1 MPQVSPPFVAEPM
14 MDDPSNAEHFGTAG
28 IPGRKLTHSE
38 IKGIIQREIEDS
50 LGGLGS
56 QVSEQQRT
64 AIRYYWGRPMGNE
77 IKDRSQVVSKDVFEV
92 IEWTMPSLMRM
103 FTGGTHIVRFKAKNK
118 EGQKDAEHATAYIND
133 LFQNKLEGFDI
144 LYDFFKSGL
153 LEKNGFLKVYYEVKR
168 YPEVQSFTGLT
179 EDELMQVME
188 GEDEEEVEPLASEE
202 RDAVIEGVQMKLYD
216 VTVRIWRVKKG
227 IKIDGIPSEEFMIA
241 RRTIKLGDESPFTA
255 QRKKVT
261 VSDLVAMGYPFKVV
275 SILPSDDTPEFSQGR
290 TERLSEDETYP
301 VTTAER
307 TDAASRQIWI
317 TDCYVRLDEDG
328 DGYSEL
334 RKILIVGEHVS
345 TILDDE
351 EISMNPFV
359 SATPFPMPYKF
370 YGQGLADLVMDLQQ
384 IRSTILR
391 QILDHIYLSV
401 NPRLA
406 VVEGQVEFDDL
417 LTVRPGGLVRQ
428 RQPGQIEPLQ
438 LPPLPREAFEI
449 YQALEE
455 TRANRTGI
463 MAHGRELDA
472 SAINSTATGLAQLM
486 AEKQQKIELIARIYA
501 QALKKMFKKILRLVV
516 ENDLK
521 AQQVKMNG
529 QWIEINPSRWDQDM
543 DLDIEVGL
551 GAGQAIERIANLE
564 KIMGLQA
571 QHVQNGGM
579 NYTVTPENL
588 HNSAVSLTEACGF
601 RNEEL
606 FFTNPEGQEP
616 PDQGPSPEELKLKLE
631 AMKASSEQEQKMA
644 DFELA
649 TKREKSISAFRYAEL
664 EMKERVETMRIEMEE
679 RVRLGQQ
686 EATIEAASISADAR
700 DEGDEDDGN
709 E

>member
-1 MPQVSPPFVAEPM
+1 
-14 MDDPSNAEHFGTAG
+14 
-28 IPGRKLTHSE
+28 
-38 IKGIIQREIEDS
+38 
-50 LGGLGS
+50 
-56 QVSEQQRT
+56 
-64 AIRYYWGRPMGNE
+64 
-77 IKDRSQVVSKDVFEV
+77 
-92 IEWTMPSLMRM
+92 
-103 FTGGTHIVRFKAKNK
+103 
-118 EGQKDAEHATAYIND
+118 
-133 LFQNKLEGFDI
+133 
-144 LYDFFKSGL
+144 
-153 LEKNGFLKVYYEVKR
+153 
-168 YPEVQSFTGLT
+168 
-179 EDELMQVME
+179 
-188 GEDEEEVEPLASEE
+188 
-202 RDAVIEGVQMKLYD
+202 

-227 IKIDGIPSEEFMIA
+227 VKIDGIPSEEFMIA
-241 RRTIKLGDESPFTA
+241 RRTIKLDDESPFTA

-261 VSDLVAMGYPFKVV
+261 VSDLVAMGYPFPVV
-275 SILPSDDTPEFSQGR
+275 SILPSDDTPEYSQGR

-307 TDAASRQIWI
+307 TDAASRQLWI

-334 RKILIVGEHVS
+334 RKILVVGEHVT

-351 EISMNPFV
+351 EITMNPFI
-359 SATPFPMPYKF
+359 SATPFPMPHKF

-516 ENDLK
+516 ENDTK
-521 AQQVKMNG
+521 VEQIKVNG
-529 QWIEINPSRWDQDM
+529 EWIHIDPSSWDVDM
-543 DLDIEVGL
+543 DLEIEVGL
-551 GAGQAIERIANLE
+551 GAGQAIERISNLE
-564 KIMGLQA
+564 KVMTVQA
-571 QHVQNGGM
+571 QHVANGGM
-579 NYTVTPENL
+579 NYTVTPQNL
-588 HNSAVSLTEACGF
+588 HNSAVKLTEACGF

-606 FFTNPEGQEP
+606 FFTNPEGKEP
-616 PDQGPSPEELKLKLE
+616 PEEGPSPEELKLQLE
-631 AMKASSEQEQKMA
+631 SMKAEGEQQQKMA
-644 DFELA
+644 EFQLA
-649 TKREKSISAFRYAEL
+649 TVKEKHISEFRYAEL

-686 EATIEAASISADAR
+686 EATIEAAEINADGRESGEEESAS
-700 DEGDEDDGN
+700 E
-709 E
+709 